1 MALQFTVVRRKDMR
15 KNAAADS
22 KLFYGQTKASMK
34 MDFDK
39 FCEAVGDYCTA
50 SSAEVKA
57 VLDATTHT
65 LASRLAEGYV
75 VQLQDLGNFQMLAGS
90 GGADTEEDFSS
101 VMFKRPKIVFRPG
114 AKLRYIINNAKFEKQ
129 VVKTITVEEKCD
141 KEHVY

>member
-50 SSAEVKA
+50 SSADVKA
-57 VLDATTHT
+57 VLDATNSF
-65 LASRLAEGYV
+65 LRSRKPAWLVFDSSCRY
-75 VQLQDLGNFQMLAGS
+75 QLPIQIAG
-90 GGADTEEDFSS
+90 
-101 VMFKRPKIVFRPG
+101 
-114 AKLRYIINNAKFEKQ
+114 LR
-129 VVKTITVEEKCD
+129 
-141 KEHVY
+141 

>member
-50 SSAEVKA
+50 SSADVKA
-57 VLDATTHT
+57 VLGCHHPYSGLQTGR
-65 LASRLAEGYV
+65 RLCGSTS
-75 VQLQDLGNFQMLAGS
+75 GS
-90 GGADTEEDFSS
+90 GEFSDAG
-101 VMFKRPKIVFRPG
+101 RQRG
-114 AKLRYIINNAKFEKQ
+114 R
-129 VVKTITVEEKCD
+129 
-141 KEHVY
+141 

>member
-1 MALQFTVVRRKDMR
+1 MR
-15 KNAAADS
+15 KNAAVDS

-39 FCEAVGDYCTA
+39 FCVAVASYCTA
-50 SSAEVKA
+50 SSADVKA

-90 GGADTEEDFSS
+90 AGADTELDFSTLKVS
-101 VMFKRPKIVFRPG
+101 LGGGMAVQQAVAERWKKITGTLMSPV
-114 AKLRYIINNAKFEKQ
+114 
-129 VVKTITVEEKCD
+129 
-141 KEHVY
+141 

>member
-50 SSAEVKA
+50 SSADVKA
-57 VLDATTHT
+57 VLDATNPFLRSRQPAWLVPAVAGTSYLYKL
-65 LASRLAEGYV
+65 LA
-75 VQLQDLGNFQMLAGS
+75 
-90 GGADTEEDFSS
+90 
-101 VMFKRPKIVFRPG
+101 
-114 AKLRYIINNAKFEKQ
+114 
-129 VVKTITVEEKCD
+129 
-141 KEHVY
+141 

>member
-50 SSAEVKA
+50 SSADVKA
-57 VLDATTHT
+57 VLDATSSFHR
-65 LASRLAEGYV
+65 SRQPAWLV
-75 VQLQDLGNFQMLAGS
+75 LDS
-90 GGADTEEDFSS
+90 GGRNQLP
-101 VMFKRPKIVFRPG
+101 V
-114 AKLRYIINNAKFEKQ
+114 
-129 VVKTITVEEKCD
+129 
-141 KEHVY
+141 

>member
-50 SSAEVKA
+50 SSADVKA
-57 VLDATTHT
+57 GWMPPPIPWPPDWQKAMWSNFRIWGI
-65 LASRLAEGYV
+65 SRCWPA
-75 VQLQDLGNFQMLAGS
+75 AG
-90 GGADTEEDFSS
+90 EQIRRRIF
-101 VMFKRPKIVFRPG
+101 P
-114 AKLRYIINNAKFEKQ
+114 L
-129 VVKTITVEEKCD
+129 
-141 KEHVY
+141 

>member
-50 SSAEVKA
+50 SSADVKA
-57 VLDATTHT
+57 VLDAQRGQSARRAH
-65 LASRLAEGYV
+65 
-75 VQLQDLGNFQMLAGS
+75 D
-90 GGADTEEDFSS
+90 
-101 VMFKRPKIVFRPG
+101 
-114 AKLRYIINNAKFEKQ
+114 
-129 VVKTITVEEKCD
+129 
-141 KEHVY
+141 